1 LKTIELPGFSG
12 FSDRFRQA
20 FLGHGT
26 CSQACHDSLR
36 LFAPGQVQLETH
48 PMIKISVISYNNVA
62 PELPLSAV
70 FGREPRTLGRSDEN
84 HFVLADPRNFVS
96 RIQAAIKSDGIRQ
109 TITNLSRANPILLN
123 GQEIDA
129 EREYD
134 LQIGDEIQIGLY
146 LLRAEAQLN
155 LMKDNPDMTNQPG
168 QPPANPVKRVNGGKP
183 LLSVSETRLAALAQ
197 LNLELAAT
205 ANSAL
210 PTSPAPMPAAPV
222 RPVSAVTR
230 PAANPA
236 PADAGEESQ
245 AEPSASSEALVLAF
259 MKGAGLPAGTLAP
272 ELTAEMM
279 ETVGKLLA
287 TAVQGTID
295 LNASRALVKREA
307 HADVTK
313 VVVRNNNPLK
323 FFADSQT
330 VLIQMLRKKM
340 PGFMGAT
347 EAMQDAY
354 QDLQAHQ
361 VGVVSGMRATMNE
374 MLQRFNPEVM
384 EKRAK
389 KGGVLEALLPAKRK
403 ARLWDAYAERYQRII
418 AEAAQDDF
426 QTLFGKAFLQAYER
440 KVEKQKRETQH
451 A

>member
-1 LKTIELPGFSG
+1 
-12 FSDRFRQA
+12 
-20 FLGHGT
+20 
-26 CSQACHDSLR
+26 
-36 LFAPGQVQLETH
+36 
-48 PMIKISVISYNNVA
+48 MIKINVVSYNNVA
-62 PELPLSAV
+62 PEAPLSAV
-70 FGREPRTLGRSDEN
+70 FGREPKTLGRSEEN
-84 HFVLADPRNFVS
+84 YFVLADPRNFVS
-96 RIQAAIKSDGIRQ
+96 RTQAAIKSDGVRQ

-123 GQEIDA
+123 GHEIDA

-155 LMKDNPDMTNQPG
+155 LMKDTPDMINQPG
-168 QPPANPVKRVNGGKP
+168 QPSTNPAPRASGSKPAGKP

-205 ANSAL
+205 ANASL
-210 PTSPAPMPAAPV
+210 STSSQSSAAPL
-222 RPVSAVTR
+222 RPVNTVQR
-230 PAANPA
+230 PAVNPA
-236 PADAGEESQ
+236 PALAPASAATSASDANNPA
-245 AEPSASSEALVLAF
+245 AEPSASSDALVQAF
-259 MKGAGLPAGTLAP
+259 MKGAGLPPETLTHELTP
-272 ELTAEMM
+272 ELM

-295 LNASRALVKREA
+295 LNATRALVKREA

-361 VGVVSGMRATMNE
+361 AGVVSGMRATMNE

-384 EKRAK
+384 EKRLK
-389 KGGVLEALLPAKRK
+389 KGGMLDALLPGTRK
-403 ARLWDAYAERYQRII
+403 AKLWDAYNERFQRII
-418 AEAAQDDF
+418 AEATQDDF

-440 KVEKQKRETQH
+440 KVEKLRKEAAQKETQH

>member
-1 LKTIELPGFSG
+1 
-12 FSDRFRQA
+12 
-20 FLGHGT
+20 
-26 CSQACHDSLR
+26 
-36 LFAPGQVQLETH
+36 V
-48 PMIKISVISYNNVA
+48 
-62 PELPLSAV
+62 
-70 FGREPRTLGRSDEN
+70 
-84 HFVLADPRNFVS
+84 
-96 RIQAAIKSDGIRQ
+96 
-109 TITNLSRANPILLN
+109 
-123 GQEIDA
+123 
-129 EREYD
+129 
-134 LQIGDEIQIGLY
+134 
-146 LLRAEAQLN
+146 
-155 LMKDNPDMTNQPG
+155 
-168 QPPANPVKRVNGGKP
+168 PV
-183 LLSVSETRLAALAQ
+183 
-197 LNLELAAT
+197 
-205 ANSAL
+205 
-210 PTSPAPMPAAPV
+210 PAAPV
-222 RPVSAVTR
+222 RPVSAITR

-374 MLQRFNPEVM
+374 VLQRFNPEVM

-389 KGGVLEALLPAKRK
+389 KGGMLEALLPAKRK

-418 AEAAQDDF
+418 AESAQDDF

>member
-1 LKTIELPGFSG
+1 
-12 FSDRFRQA
+12 
-20 FLGHGT
+20 
-26 CSQACHDSLR
+26 
-36 LFAPGQVQLETH
+36 
-48 PMIKISVISYNNVA
+48 MIKISVVSYNNVA
-62 PELPLSAV
+62 PEAPLSAV
-70 FGREPRTLGRSDEN
+70 FGREPKTLGRSEEN
-84 HFVLADPRNFVS
+84 YFVLADPRNFVS
-96 RIQAAIKSDGIRQ
+96 RTQAAIKSDGVRQ

-123 GQEIDA
+123 GHEIDA

-146 LLRAEAQLN
+146 LLRAETQLN
-155 LMKDNPDMTNQPG
+155 LMKDNPDMNNQPG
-168 QPPANPVKRVNGGKP
+168 QPSTNPVQRVNSSKPGGKP

-205 ANSAL
+205 ANASL
-210 PTSPAPMPAAPV
+210 STSSQSPAAPL
-222 RPVSAVTR
+222 RPVHTVQR
-230 PAANPA
+230 PAVSSAAAPA
-236 PADAGEESQ
+236 PAPAAVSTSDADSPA
-245 AEPSASSEALVLAF
+245 AEPSASGEALVQAF
-259 MKGAGLPAGTLAP
+259 MKGAGLPAETLTHELTP
-272 ELTAEMM
+272 ELM

-287 TAVQGTID
+287 TAVQGTIA
-295 LNASRALVKREA
+295 LNATRALVKREA

-330 VLIQMLRKKM
+330 VLSQMLRKKM
-340 PGFMGAT
+340 PGFMGAA

-384 EKRAK
+384 EKRLK
-389 KGGVLEALLPAKRK
+389 KGGVLEALLPATRK
-403 ARLWDAYAERYQRII
+403 AKLWDAYNERFQRII
-418 AEAAQDDF
+418 AEATQDDF

-440 KVEKQKRETQH
+440 KVEKLKKEMPQKETQH

>member
-1 LKTIELPGFSG
+1 
-12 FSDRFRQA
+12 
-20 FLGHGT
+20 
-26 CSQACHDSLR
+26 
-36 LFAPGQVQLETH
+36 
-48 PMIKISVISYNNVA
+48 MIKISVVSYNNVA
-62 PELPLSAV
+62 PEAPLSAV
-70 FGREPRTLGRSDEN
+70 FGREPKTLGRSDEN
-84 HFVLADPRNFVS
+84 YFVLADPRNFVS
-96 RIQAAIKSDGIRQ
+96 RTQAAIKSDGVRQ

-123 GQEIDA
+123 GHEIDA

-155 LMKDNPDMTNQPG
+155 LMKDNPDMINQPG
-168 QPPANPVKRVNGGKP
+168 QPSTNPAPRANGGKAGGNKP

-205 ANSAL
+205 ANASL
-210 PTSPAPMPAAPV
+210 STSSHAPAASL
-222 RPVSAVTR
+222 RPVNTVQR
-230 PAANPA
+230 PAASSAPA
-236 PADAGEESQ
+236 PVSVPAAVSASDTSTPAT
-245 AEPSASSEALVLAF
+245 EPSASVEALVQAF
-259 MKGAGLPAGTLAP
+259 MKGAGLPLETLTHDLTP
-272 ELTAEMM
+272 ELM

-295 LNASRALVKREA
+295 LNATRALVKREA

-323 FFADSQT
+323 FFNDSQT

-384 EKRAK
+384 EKRQK
-389 KGGVLEALLPAKRK
+389 KGGMLDALLPATRK
-403 ARLWDAYAERYQRII
+403 AKLWDAYNERFQRII
-418 AEAAQDDF
+418 AEATQDDF
-426 QTLFGKAFLQAYER
+426 QVLFGKAFLQAYER
-440 KVEKQKRETQH
+440 KVEKQRKEMQHKETQH

>member
-1 LKTIELPGFSG
+1 
-12 FSDRFRQA
+12 
-20 FLGHGT
+20 
-26 CSQACHDSLR
+26 
-36 LFAPGQVQLETH
+36 
-48 PMIKISVISYNNVA
+48 MIKISVVSYNNVA

-70 FGREPRTLGRSDEN
+70 FGREPKTLGRSEEN
-84 HFVLADPRNFVS
+84 YFVLADPRNLVS
-96 RIQAAIKSDGIRQ
+96 RTQAAIKSDGVRQ

-123 GQEIDA
+123 GHEIEA
-129 EREYD
+129 EREHD
-134 LQIGDEIQIGLY
+134 LLIGDEIQIGLY

-168 QPPANPVKRVNGGKP
+168 QASANPVRRINGGKP

-205 ANSAL
+205 ANAAL
-210 PTSPAPMPAAPV
+210 PTTLQSPATPV
-222 RPVSAVTR
+222 RPVNTGQQA
-230 PAANPA
+230 AANPA
-236 PADAGEESQ
+236 PAPVAAGDDSNKV
-245 AEPSASSEALVLAF
+245 AEPSASSEALVQAF
-259 MKGAGLPAGTLAP
+259 IKGAGLPDGALVSELTP
-272 ELTAEMM
+272 ELM
-279 ETVGKLLA
+279 ETIGKLLA

-295 LNASRALVKREA
+295 LNATRALVKKEA

-347 EAMQDAY
+347 EAMRDAY
-354 QDLQAHQ
+354 LDLQAHQ
-361 VGVVSGMRATMNE
+361 AGVVSGMRATMKE
-374 MLQRFNPEVM
+374 TLQRFNPEVM
-384 EKRAK
+384 ERHLK
-389 KGGVLEALLPAKRK
+389 KGGMLDALLPSTRK
-403 ARLWDAYAERYQRII
+403 AKLWDAYNERFQRII
-418 AEAAQDDF
+418 AESSQDDF

-440 KVEKQKRETQH
+440 KVEKLRKETQH

>member
-1 LKTIELPGFSG
+1 
-12 FSDRFRQA
+12 
-20 FLGHGT
+20 
-26 CSQACHDSLR
+26 
-36 LFAPGQVQLETH
+36 
-48 PMIKISVISYNNVA
+48 MIKISVISYNNVA
-62 PELPLSAV
+62 PESPVSAV
-70 FGREPRTLGRSDEN
+70 FGREPKTLGRSEEN
-84 HFVLADPRNFVS
+84 YFVLADPRNFVS
-96 RIQAAIKSDGIRQ
+96 RIQAEIKSDGIRQ
-109 TITNLSRANPILLN
+109 SITNLSRANPILLN
-123 GQEIDA
+123 GHEIDA
-129 EREYD
+129 EQEYD

-155 LMKDNPDMTNQPG
+155 LMKDNPDMTNQSG
-168 QPPANPVKRVNGGKP
+168 QPSANPVKRVSGGKP

-205 ANSAL
+205 ANAAL
-210 PTSPAPMPAAPV
+210 PTSPA
-222 RPVSAVTR
+222 RPLNTIPRA
-230 PAANPA
+230 AANPA
-236 PADAGEESQ
+236 LADPGEDSPAELSAS
-245 AEPSASSEALVLAF
+245 PSASGEALVQAF
-259 MKGAGLPAGTLAP
+259 MKGAGLPPGTLAP
-272 ELTAEMM
+272 ELTPEMM
-279 ETVGKLLA
+279 EIVGKLLA

-323 FFADSQT
+323 FFSDSQT

-361 VGVVSGMRATMNE
+361 VGVVSGMRATMSE

-384 EKRAK
+384 ERRSK
-389 KGGVLEALLPAKRK
+389 KGGVLDALMPAKRK
-403 ARLWDAYAERYQRII
+403 AKLWDAYVERYQRII
-418 AEAAQDDF
+418 AESSQDDF

-440 KVEKQKRETQH
+440 KVEKQRRETQH

>member
-1 LKTIELPGFSG
+1 
-12 FSDRFRQA
+12 
-20 FLGHGT
+20 
-26 CSQACHDSLR
+26 
-36 LFAPGQVQLETH
+36 
-48 PMIKISVISYNNVA
+48 MIKINVVSYNNLA
-62 PELPLSAV
+62 PEAPLSAV
-70 FGREPRTLGRSDEN
+70 FGREPKTLGRGEDN
-84 HFVLADPRNFVS
+84 YFVLADPRNFVS
-96 RIQAAIKSDGIRQ
+96 RTQAAIKSDGIRQ

-123 GQEIDA
+123 GHEIDA

-134 LQIGDEIQIGLY
+134 LHIGDEIQIGLY

-155 LMKDNPDMTNQPG
+155 LMKDNPDMIKQPG
-168 QPPANPVKRVNGGKP
+168 QPSTNPAHRANGSKPGAKP

-205 ANSAL
+205 ANASL
-210 PTSPAPMPAAPV
+210 STSSQSSAAPL
-222 RPVSAVTR
+222 RPVSTVQR
-230 PAANPA
+230 PAASSAPA
-236 PADAGEESQ
+236 PAAVSASDANSPATE
-245 AEPSASSEALVLAF
+245 ASASSAALVQAF
-259 MKGAGLPAGTLAP
+259 MKGAGLPPETLTHELTP
-272 ELTAEMM
+272 ELM

-295 LNASRALVKREA
+295 LNATRALVKREA

-340 PGFMGAT
+340 PGFMGAS

-361 VGVVSGMRATMNE
+361 AGVVSGMRATMNE
-374 MLQRFNPEVM
+374 ILQRFNPEVM
-384 EKRAK
+384 EKRVK
-389 KGGVLEALLPAKRK
+389 KGGMLDALLPATRK
-403 ARLWDAYAERYQRII
+403 AKLWDAYNERYQRII
-418 AEAAQDDF
+418 AEATQDDF

-440 KVEKQKRETQH
+440 KVEKLRSESPQKETQH

>member
-1 LKTIELPGFSG
+1 
-12 FSDRFRQA
+12 
-20 FLGHGT
+20 
-26 CSQACHDSLR
+26 
-36 LFAPGQVQLETH
+36 
-48 PMIKISVISYNNVA
+48 MIKINVVSYNNVA

-70 FGREPRTLGRSDEN
+70 FGREPKTLGRSEEN
-84 HFVLADPRNFVS
+84 YFILLDSRNLVS
-96 RIQAAIKSDGIRQ
+96 RIQAEVKSDGLRH

-123 GQEIDA
+123 GHEIDP
-129 EREYD
+129 ESEYD

-155 LMKDNPDMTNQPG
+155 LMKDNPDMISPTDHASTNPSRR
-168 QPPANPVKRVNGGKP
+168 ANSPKP
-183 LLSVSETRLAALAQ
+183 LLSVSETRMAALAQ

-205 ANSAL
+205 ASAGL
-210 PTSPAPMPAAPV
+210 PTSLPTAATSPAPAVAATLAVPEEDNAAAAQPAV
-222 RPVSAVTR
+222 H
-230 PAANPA
+230 
-236 PADAGEESQ
+236 ADNH
-245 AEPSASSEALVLAF
+245 ALILAF
-259 MKGAGLPAGTLAP
+259 MKGAGLPAGALSP
-272 ELTAEMM
+272 GLTPEMM

-354 QDLQAHQ
+354 QDLHAHQ
-361 VGVVSGMRATMNE
+361 FGVVSGMRATMNE
-374 MLQRFNPEVM
+374 MMQRFNPEVM
-384 EKRAK
+384 EKRQK
-389 KGGVLEALLPAKRK
+389 KGGLLESLIPATRK
-403 ARLWDAYAERYQRII
+403 AKLWDAYVERFQKII
-418 AEAAQDDF
+418 AESSADEF
-426 QTLFGKAFLQAYER
+426 QALFGKSFLQAYER
-440 KVEKQKRETQH
+440 KVEKLKKETQH

>member
-1 LKTIELPGFSG
+1 
-12 FSDRFRQA
+12 
-20 FLGHGT
+20 
-26 CSQACHDSLR
+26 
-36 LFAPGQVQLETH
+36 
-48 PMIKISVISYNNVA
+48 MIKISVVSYNNVA

-70 FGREPRTLGRSDEN
+70 FGREPKTLGRSEEN
-84 HFVLADPRNFVS
+84 YFVLADPRNLVS
-96 RIQAAIKSDGIRQ
+96 RTQAAIKSDGIRQ

-123 GQEIDA
+123 GHEIDA

-168 QPPANPVKRVNGGKP
+168 QAATNPARQPNASKQP
-183 LLSVSETRLAALAQ
+183 LMSVSETRLAALAQ

-205 ANSAL
+205 ANAAL
-210 PTSPAPMPAAPV
+210 PTSLPTSAAPV
-222 RPVSAVTR
+222 RPVSTAQNTAV
-230 PAANPA
+230 NPA
-236 PADAGEESQ
+236 PAAATVSAGDDSNPV
-245 AEPSASSEALVLAF
+245 AEPSASSAALVQAF
-259 MKGAGLPAGTLAP
+259 IKGAGLPAGTLASELTP
-272 ELTAEMM
+272 ELM

-295 LNASRALVKREA
+295 LNATRALVKKEA

-361 VGVVSGMRATMNE
+361 AGVVSGMRATMNE

-384 EKRAK
+384 EKRLK
-389 KGGVLEALLPAKRK
+389 KGGMLDALLPSSRK
-403 ARLWDAYAERYQRII
+403 AKLWDAYNERYQRII
-418 AEAAQDDF
+418 AESSQDDF
-426 QTLFGKAFLQAYER
+426 QTLFGKAFLLAYER
-440 KVEKQKRETQH
+440 KVEKLRKETQH

>member
-1 LKTIELPGFSG
+1 
-12 FSDRFRQA
+12 
-20 FLGHGT
+20 
-26 CSQACHDSLR
+26 
-36 LFAPGQVQLETH
+36 
-48 PMIKISVISYNNVA
+48 MIKINVVSYNNVA
-62 PELPLSAV
+62 PELPLAAV
-70 FGREPRTLGRSDEN
+70 FGREPKTLGRSEEN
-84 HFVLADPRNFVS
+84 YFILLDSRNLVS
-96 RIQAAIKSDGIRQ
+96 RIQAEVKSDGLRH

-123 GQEIDA
+123 GHEIDP
-129 EREYD
+129 ESEYD

-155 LMKDNPDMTNQPG
+155 LMKDSPDMISQTDHASTNPSRR
-168 QPPANPVKRVNGGKP
+168 ANSPKP
-183 LLSVSETRLAALAQ
+183 LLSVSETRMAALAQ

-205 ANSAL
+205 ASAAL
-210 PTSPAPMPAAPV
+210 PTSLPTAAVSPV
-222 RPVSAVTR
+222 PGANGASRPVSGAAASEENNAV
-230 PAANPA
+230 A
-236 PADAGEESQ
+236 
-245 AEPSASSEALVLAF
+245 AEPVVHADNHALILAF
-259 MKGAGLPAGTLAP
+259 MKGAGLPAGALSP
-272 ELTAEMM
+272 GLTPEMM

-354 QDLQAHQ
+354 QDLHAHQ
-361 VGVVSGMRATMNE
+361 FGVVSGMRATMNE
-374 MLQRFNPEVM
+374 MMQRFNPEVM
-384 EKRAK
+384 EKRQK
-389 KGGVLEALLPAKRK
+389 KGGLLESLIPATRK
-403 ARLWDAYAERYQRII
+403 AKLWDAYVARFQKII
-418 AEAAQDDF
+418 AESSADEF
-426 QTLFGKAFLQAYER
+426 QALFGKSFLQAYER
-440 KVEKQKRETQH
+440 KVEKLKKETQH

>member
-1 LKTIELPGFSG
+1 
-12 FSDRFRQA
+12 
-20 FLGHGT
+20 
-26 CSQACHDSLR
+26 
-36 LFAPGQVQLETH
+36 
-48 PMIKISVISYNNVA
+48 MIKISVVSYNNVA

-70 FGREPRTLGRSDEN
+70 FGREPKTLGRSEEN
-84 HFVLADPRNFVS
+84 YFVLADPRNFVS
-96 RIQAAIKSDGIRQ
+96 RTQAAIKSDGVRQ

-123 GQEIDA
+123 GHEIDA

-155 LMKDNPDMTNQPG
+155 LMKENPDMINQPG
-168 QPPANPVKRVNGGKP
+168 QAAANSARRPNASKQPSKQP
-183 LLSVSETRLAALAQ
+183 LMSVSETRLAALAQ

-205 ANSAL
+205 ANAAL
-210 PTSPAPMPAAPV
+210 PTSLQASATPA
-222 RPVSAVTR
+222 RPVSAAQNT
-230 PAANPA
+230 AATPA
-236 PADAGEESQ
+236 PAAVTVSAGDDSHQ
-245 AEPSASSEALVLAF
+245 AAVPSASSEALVQAF
-259 MKGAGLPAGTLAP
+259 IKGAGLPAGTLAAELTP
-272 ELTAEMM
+272 ELM

-295 LNASRALVKREA
+295 LNATRALVKKEA

-361 VGVVSGMRATMNE
+361 AGVVSGMRATMNE
-374 MLQRFNPEVM
+374 TLQRFNPEVM
-384 EKRAK
+384 EKRLK
-389 KGGVLEALLPAKRK
+389 KGGMLDALLPSSRK
-403 ARLWDAYAERYQRII
+403 AKLWDAYAERYQRII
-418 AEAAQDDF
+418 AESSQDDF
-426 QTLFGKAFLQAYER
+426 QTLFGKAFLLAYER
-440 KVEKQKRETQH
+440 KVEKLRKETPH